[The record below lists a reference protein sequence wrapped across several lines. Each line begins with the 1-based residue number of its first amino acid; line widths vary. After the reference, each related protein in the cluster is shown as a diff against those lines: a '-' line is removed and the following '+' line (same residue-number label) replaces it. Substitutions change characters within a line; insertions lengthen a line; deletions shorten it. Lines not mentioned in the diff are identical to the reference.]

1 MLLDGLR
8 QQRHLLSASN
18 KNYFRK
24 ASKSSAELAVY
35 VFVNLRMR
43 REKFEIF
50 FNHSF
55 NNGDLHLLPK
65 FHGDS
70 CRIKD

>member
-8 QQRHLLSASN
+8 QQRQLLSASN

-24 ASKSSAELAVY
+24 TSKSSAELAVY

-43 REKFEIF
+43 QEKIREIF
-50 FNHSF
+50 Q
-55 NNGDLHLLPK
+55 P
-65 FHGDS
+65 
-70 CRIKD
+70 

>member
-8 QQRHLLSASN
+8 QQRHLLWASD

-24 ASKSSAELAVY
+24 SSKSSAELAVY

-43 REKFEIF
+43 REKMREMFQ
-50 FNHSF
+50 
-55 NNGDLHLLPK
+55 P
-65 FHGDS
+65 
-70 CRIKD
+70 